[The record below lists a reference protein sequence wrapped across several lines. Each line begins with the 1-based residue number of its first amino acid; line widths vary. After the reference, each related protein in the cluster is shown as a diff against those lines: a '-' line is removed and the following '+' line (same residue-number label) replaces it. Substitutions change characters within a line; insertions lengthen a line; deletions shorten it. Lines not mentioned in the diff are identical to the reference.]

1 MHIKRLIL
9 VTLALQITLLA
20 QQEIPSLN
28 AFRKDDNSK
37 YTSIGNL
44 GITITNFGTYGHGF
58 ALWPQQPSAEF
69 PKGSGIEHIFD
80 GGLYV
85 GGFISNDAQGSGR
98 TGPFVTTGAVDAA
111 SVSARGGGF
120 EFTNNKAAVVVERS
134 SLLTSRYYKPEAVSH
149 QDFVMEFAD
158 TNLVWENGEPIQ
170 EHNPLGIGVRLETYA
185 WNFPFADFFVIF
197 NYTIKN
203 VSNKYLDSVYVGMWT
218 DAVVRNTK
226 ITSPGG
232 SAFFNKGGNGYM
244 DSIKVAYEFDSNGDI
259 GFTDSY
265 LGIQFLG
272 SESPYDSV
280 NYVNWQFRNTADPLF
295 FAPQTDQDRYVKMQ
309 GYFGGNA
316 RYKYG
321 VTPATL
327 KTPSN
332 RSILLSAGDFNQI
345 APGDSIN
352 VVFAIVAAKKFG
364 EDPAALDSDEQRQN
378 LVINADWAMRAYS
391 GEDKN
396 RNGVLDPGEDLDGD
410 GKITRYILPAPPVS
424 PRVVAVPQSNKV
436 TLYWDKSA
444 EASIDPISGVRD
456 FEGYRI
462 YRSNAGFDFQ
472 NNSTEAQALVKMAE
486 FDSTG
491 NPLFFNTGFHFVELS
506 QPVKFE
512 GDPTEYWYKFDVDNL
527 LNGWQYLFNIS
538 AFDEGD
544 PANRIESLESSYLF
558 NIQRVIP
565 GTLPTSQEEVE
576 IGVYPNPYY
585 GNAYWDGSFERL
597 RKIYFYNLPAR
608 SEIVIYTLAG
618 DVIKKIDHSGSSNG
632 SDLRWFE
639 NFSPGAT
646 QKMSGGE
653 HAWDLISDGDQA
665 IATGLYLFTVKDLD
679 TGKIKKGKFLVI
691 K

>member
-1 MHIKRLIL
+1 MNIRRLLL
-9 VTLALQITLLA
+9 VTLALQLTLIA

-58 ALWPQQPSAEF
+58 ALWPQQPSGEY

-80 GGLYV
+80 GGLYI
-85 GGFISNDAQGSGR
+85 GGFISNDAQGSGK
-98 TGPFVTTGAVDAA
+98 TGPFVTTAAVDAA

-120 EFTNNKAAVVVERS
+120 EFTNSKEAVVVERS
-134 SLLTSRYYKPEAVSH
+134 SLLTSRYYKPQAVSH
-149 QDFVMEFAD
+149 QDFVMEFTD

-170 EHNPLGIGVRLETYA
+170 EHSPLGVGVHLETYA

-203 VSNKYLDSVYVGMWT
+203 VSNKYLDSVYVGLWT

-272 SESPYDSV
+272 SDTPYDSV
-280 NYVNWQFRNTADPLF
+280 NFVNWQFRNTADPLF

-309 GYFGGNA
+309 GFFGGNA

-332 RSILLSAGDFNQI
+332 RSILLSAGGFKKI

-364 EDPAALDSDEQRQN
+364 EDPAALDSDEQRKN
-378 LVINADWAMRAYS
+378 LIVNADWAMRAYS

-424 PRVVAVPQSNKV
+424 PRVVAVPQNGKV
-436 TLYWDKSA
+436 TLYWDRSA
-444 EASIDPISGVRD
+444 EASVDPISGLRD

-491 NPLFFNTGFHFVELS
+491 NSLFFNTGFHYVELA

-538 AFDEGD
+538 AFDKGD
-544 PANRIESLESSYLF
+544 PVNRIESLESSYLF

-565 GTLPTSQEEVE
+565 GTLPTSQEDVE

-608 SEIVIYTLAG
+608 AEIVIYTLAG

-665 IATGLYLFTVKDLD
+665 IATGLYLFTVKDID